1 MRSTSASQAVQPLP
15 SPHRPR
21 FVCPSLTGW
30 HKRCPNSASFF
41 TCARPI
47 VAKAGSTNHGQRRR
61 LQEINSACDLCLLFF
76 PPSSTIDTALLPSI
90 LTRILP
96 IIGSRISSRLA
107 WPLHLCASP
116 PNCPCRRPCQ
126 QAKNTIYGRLAVASA
141 WPQSAD
147 GSQGSLGLAA
157 GALRCRA

>member
-47 VAKAGSTNHGQRRR
+47 VAKAGSTNQEATPAQDQQRLRPVPR
-61 LQEINSACDLCLLFF
+61 LPFF
-76 PPSSTIDTALLPSI
+76 SLSSTIDTALLPSI
-90 LTRILP
+90 PARNLP
-96 IIGSRISSRLA
+96 IIGVRISSRLA

-116 PNCPCRRPCQ
+116 PSCPCRRPCRE
-126 QAKNTIYGRLAVASA
+126 AKTSSAAAYPSPPYGPRALTDHKGA
-141 WPQSAD
+141 WA
-147 GSQGSLGLAA
+147 
-157 GALRCRA
+157 

>member
-47 VAKAGSTNHGQRRR
+47 VAKAGSTSQRPQDQQR
-61 LQEINSACDLCLLFF
+61 LRPVFTFLLSFIYHRYC
-76 PPSSTIDTALLPSI
+76 PTGIYSYRNLS
-90 LTRILP
+90 
-96 IIGSRISSRLA
+96 IIGARISSRLA
-107 WPLHLCASP
+107 CRCICALPRRAARVAGPVEKRKHHLRPLSPSP
-116 PNCPCRRPCQ
+116 P
-126 QAKNTIYGRLAVASA
+126 YGPRALTDHKGA
-141 WPQSAD
+141 WA
-147 GSQGSLGLAA
+147 
-157 GALRCRA
+157 